1 MWVDVGKCS
10 ELLAVKNSVMF
21 YCWIFFLDIIIA
33 TELLIFMRDLSDDGE
48 KKKQGD
54 DFMKYQSNQKTVK
67 ESSAF

>member
-33 TELLIFMRDLSDDGE
+33 AELLIFMRDLSDDGE
-48 KKKQGD
+48 KK
-54 DFMKYQSNQKTVK
+54 NK
-67 ESSAF
+67 EMIS

>member
-1 MWVDVGKCS
+1 
-10 ELLAVKNSVMF
+10 MF

-33 TELLIFMRDLSDDGE
+33 TELLIFLRDLSDEGE
-48 KKKQGD
+48 KTKQGD